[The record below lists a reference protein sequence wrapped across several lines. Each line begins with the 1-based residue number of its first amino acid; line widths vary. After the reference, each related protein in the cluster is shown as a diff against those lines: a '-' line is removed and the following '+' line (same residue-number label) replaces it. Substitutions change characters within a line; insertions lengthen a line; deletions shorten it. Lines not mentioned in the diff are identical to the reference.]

1 MSTRDEFSHFL
12 YKKIR
17 VANYRFSEGLCKIIN
32 NTYSKDELLDC
43 LNNLKSSIAIQYC
56 NELIEYIMLYFG
68 YSCNININDE
78 FLLMDI
84 LETFEIQV
92 KQLKDNTFNCDEI
105 DHKDEELTFKTKY
118 LSTHKVTISDY
129 DEE

>member
-17 VANYRFSEGLCKIIN
+17 VSNYRFSEGLCKIIN

-43 LNNLKSSIAIQYC
+43 LNNLKSSTAIQYC

-84 LETFEIQV
+84 LETFEKEV
-92 KQLKDNTFNCDEI
+92 KQLKDNSFNCDEV
-105 DHKDEELTFKTKY
+105 DHNDEELTFKTKY
-118 LSTHKVTISDY
+118 LSTPKVTISDY